1 MPRSPPRLF
10 PTRWTSMHKR
20 VLITLYGEYVAPRF
34 DLATEVLIATLG
46 PGGKVEEEKTMV
58 LPESSA
64 EKLCHMIITEDIQAV
79 VCGGIEEEY
88 YDYLRWKRID
98 VMDSVIGRAA
108 RALELYGRGEL
119 RPGAIFWERSRVD
132 AFPGSL

>member
-1 MPRSPPRLF
+1 
-10 PTRWTSMHKR
+10 MHKR

-46 PGGKVEEEKTMV
+46 PGGKLEEEKTIV

-79 VCGGIEEEY
+79 ICGGIEEEY

-98 VMDSVIGRAA
+98 VMDSVIGCAA
-108 RALELYGRGEL
+108 RALELCGSGEL
-119 RPGAIFWERSRVD
+119 SPGAIFWEKPRVD
-132 AFPGSL
+132 ASRGSP